1 MIGDKDDALLQQTI
15 KRLLVIPD
23 KERAGSIFQIKDR
36 NDPVTLLFETF
47 EGESIIFTEL
57 LHPQIFQS

>member
-23 KERAGSIFQIKDR
+23 KERASSLFEIKDK
-36 NDPVTLLFETF
+36 NDPLTKMFETF
-47 EGESIIFTEL
+47 ERESTVFTETL
-57 LHPQIFQS
+57 NQKIFDH